1 MIGTGY
7 VALMAEIRNA
17 YNILVEKPEAKRRLE
32 RSRRRREDNITVD
45 LREIGWENRD
55 QCGLLLTR

>member
-1 MIGTGY
+1 
-7 VALMAEIRNA
+7 MAEIRNA